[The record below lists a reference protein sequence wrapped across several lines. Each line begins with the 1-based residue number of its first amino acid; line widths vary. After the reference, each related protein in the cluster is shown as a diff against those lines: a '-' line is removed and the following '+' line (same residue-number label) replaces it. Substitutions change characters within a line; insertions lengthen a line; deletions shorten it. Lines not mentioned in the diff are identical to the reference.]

1 MPNYKHAAEAFIS
14 ISDPDQVGR
23 TMCLKFKALSLSVD
37 FSDHDK
43 LFEIGD
49 GRAILS
55 SVSSGLYLRVEAVD
69 LATFLGIQ
77 TLVQIVLNFSTDE
90 TEIFLEWTPTIETLL
105 RSSHRNAANCSCRT
119 IQ

>member
-1 MPNYKHAAEAFIS
+1 MPNYKHVAEAFIS
-14 ISDPDQVGR
+14 ISDLDQVDR
-23 TMCLKFKALSLSVD
+23 TMCLKFKALGLSVD
-37 FSDHDK
+37 FSDRDR

-55 SVSSGLYLRVEAVD
+55 SAPSGLYLRVEAVD

-90 TEIFLEWTPTIETLL
+90 AEIFLEWTPTIETLL